1 MASISRSNQFDL
13 LRAPLFW
20 LAIAYVLTGVV
31 YVQVT
36 PALEKPDED
45 GHYGYMLYLREN
57 MALPPLTFV
66 EGFASEYKQPPL
78 YYVVAAILTRWL
90 PIESDPQA
98 LLVTNPYVDYSVPG
112 FRNDN
117 RNVFLHPPYLT
128 PTIRGGRFVSLL
140 FGLGTVIACYFLA
153 ATLFPTNPLVAISTA
168 VVVGFH
174 PKFLFIST
182 AVNNDAAIACLS
194 AWIVAA
200 LIYRVQKGP
209 FPHFAVL
216 LGVLIGLGSI
226 TKVSGLVFIPLT
238 GLALLFIHRGF
249 SRAFFRDATIVIALV
264 LLVGGWWYM
273 RNWWAYGDPLSI
285 DTHISDAAATRPFRE
300 RIAHDLSSIER
311 TFWANLSRVFVSP
324 IWLDKIL
331 IWWGRISLLL
341 LLAGLWL
348 NRRSLPIKKPALLIL
363 LSWPITLFVLLVV
376 YWTRQSWWAYGR
388 LLLPAIGPIAFLFV
402 LGWLLISPNRWQRWI
417 VGLGVGP
424 IAIVGILTPFVSI
437 RPLYQPWRELSTE
450 TLEYTAGLRF
460 IDPTTGTPVAE
471 LVGYNLPHPFAKPGD
486 FLPIELCWK
495 ALSQTEIPYAVFVH
509 LLDTSQLDAHG
520 APGIWGSRRT
530 YPGLGNLS
538 TDRWT
543 PGQAFCDTVLVQVSP
558 EAPTPLGSTI
568 EVGLIEPH
576 TEIRLQAQT
585 LDGTPID
592 LPIVRGVPI
601 VAPEAVPA
609 VGPPARYILDGAIA
623 LSNVEFSGSA
633 QDTLTVTLTWQ
644 AMHPVSYDATTFVH
658 LRERDAG
665 LLAQVDSQ
673 PLNGRF
679 PTSYWLPGQVVTD
692 VFGLRLTPEV
702 YDGFRRALESGA
714 LELNVGMY
722 TWPTMDRLPATDESG
737 MTLPSNVIV
746 VDVPK
751 SSSAINPNRP

>member
-1 MASISRSNQFDL
+1 MASISRSNQSNL

-20 LAIAYVLTGVV
+20 LAIAYVLIAVV

-45 GHYGYMLYLREN
+45 GHYGYVLYLREN
-57 MALPPLTFV
+57 LALPPLTFA

-78 YYVVAAILTRWL
+78 YYIVATVLTRWL
-90 PIESDPQA
+90 PIEADPQT
-98 LLVTNPYVDYSVPG
+98 LLVTNPYMYDSVPG

-117 RNVFLHPPYLT
+117 RNVFLHPPHLT
-128 PTIRGGRFVSLL
+128 PTIRGGRYVSLL

-153 ATLFPTNPLVAISTA
+153 ATLFPKHPLVPISTA
-168 VVVGFH
+168 IVVAFH

-182 AVNNDAAIACLS
+182 AVNNDAAIACLG
-194 AWIVAA
+194 AWIAA
-200 LIYRVQKGP
+200 VLVYRVQKGP
-209 FPHFAVL
+209 FSYFAVL
-216 LGVLIGLGSI
+216 LGVLLGLAGI

-238 GLALLFIHRGF
+238 GLALLIIHRGF
-249 SRAFFRDATIVIALV
+249 SRAFFRDAAIVVALA
-264 LLVGGWWYM
+264 LLIGGWWYL
-273 RNWWAYGDPLSI
+273 RNWWTYGDPLSI
-285 DTHISDAAATRPFRE
+285 DTHISDEATTRPFRE
-300 RIAHDLSSIER
+300 RIAHDLLSIER
-311 TFWANLSRVFVSP
+311 TFWANLSRTFVSP

-341 LLAGLWL
+341 LLVGLWL
-348 NRRSLPIKKPALLIL
+348 NRRSPPIKMPALLIL
-363 LSWPITLFVLLVV
+363 LSWPITLFVLLAL

-402 LGWLLISPNRWQRWI
+402 LGWLMVSPKRWQRWI
-417 VGLGVGP
+417 VGLGVSP
-424 IAIVGILTPFVSI
+424 IVIIGVLTPFVSI
-437 RPLYQPWRELSTE
+437 RPLYQPWRELSTAAIE
-450 TLEYTAGLRF
+450 HTADFRF
-460 IDPTTGTPVAE
+460 VDPTTGTPIAE
-471 LVGYNLPHPFAKPGD
+471 FVGYNLLQPSGKPGE

-495 ALSQTEIPYAVFVH
+495 ALAQTERPYAVFVH

-576 TEIRLQAQT
+576 TETRLRAQT
-585 LDGTPID
+585 LDGNPVD

-601 VAPEAVPA
+601 IAPEAIPTA
-609 VGPPARYILDGAIA
+609 GPPGRYVLDGAIA
-623 LSNVEFSGSA
+623 LRDVGFLGSS
-633 QDTLTVTLTWQ
+633 QDTFTVTLTWQ
-644 AMHPVSYDATTFVH
+644 ATNPVRYDATTFVH
-658 LRERDAG
+658 LRERGAG
-665 LLAQVDSQ
+665 LLTQLDSQ

-692 VFGLRLTPEV
+692 VFGLQLKPEV
-702 YDGFRRALESGA
+702 YDAFRRALESGS
-714 LELNVGMY
+714 LELNIGMY
-722 TWPTMDRLPATDESG
+722 TWPTMDRLPVTDESG
-737 MTLPSNVIV
+737 MTLPSNTIVIH
-746 VDVPK
+746 VPK
-751 SSSAINPNRP
+751 PSSTTDTNSP